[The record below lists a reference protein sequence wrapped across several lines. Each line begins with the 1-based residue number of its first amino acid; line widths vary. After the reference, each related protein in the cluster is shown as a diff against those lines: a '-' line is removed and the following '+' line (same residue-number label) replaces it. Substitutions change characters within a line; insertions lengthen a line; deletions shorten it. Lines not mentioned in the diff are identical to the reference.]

1 MSRRTL
7 VTRSHSDD
15 KAVLLL
21 RVSTKKQLETA
32 IDIDPDGLSIAT
44 QRDHGTAKAA
54 AMGVEVATE
63 FVEPGYSAKTI
74 DKRPVFRDLLRYL
87 AEHPEVR
94 YVIVYMRSRAF
105 RNRFD
110 AAIIESQLNK
120 MGVRL
125 ISAKEDF
132 GEGPHAVAMEGM
144 LDVMNHLMNTMQ
156 GLDIQEKM
164 RTKALNGGTLGVAKV
179 GYVNTRVNYAG
190 KQINTIGLDPDR
202 APLVRMAFELYSTG
216 EYGLERLE
224 ATMADLG
231 LTARARGDI
240 PERPVSFKLLHRMLQ
255 DPYYAGWVIVDDE
268 LRPGRHEPIVTQ
280 ELFDRVQDIRDMRS
294 CRGQRDRVLQ
304 HYLKGDLFC
313 GRCRSNDRISRFV
326 YTEARGRNGQRYS
339 YFLCR
344 GRQEGVCDLPHL
356 PADRVEEAIVEH
368 YGTLRI
374 PEKFR
379 TTVHELLGQVLTD
392 EQTSVRQM
400 HSSMTKQLKDL
411 DAKEERLLDL
421 AADGTLPQTKIK
433 DRLRKIHADR
443 AAVQTGLAA
452 TGAEL
457 AVGVEILQR
466 GLDLLADPWDLYRTR
481 TDDVRRHLN
490 KAFFERIYL
499 DIEGIVADE
508 LQQPFADLHEAAGT
522 RTTCENP
529 SIWPAPRNGK
539 SGPTL
544 GGVLS
549 DPVSSKTA
557 LVELPGIE
565 PGLGCWQ
572 KRESGSDL
580 RKYINTDH
588 YKSRCFSAGCAQN
601 VPTGRLLCRRLEANL
616 EIGVDLA
623 LSDRQLPAEDSPGV
637 ATAARDLLGRHLH
650 ALELRAVLECAHYRL
665 TPTQDAK
672 LDRLSVRRRSADATA

>member
-1 MSRRTL
+1 MSRRPEA
-7 VTRSHSDD
+7 TRSESHE

-44 QRDHGTAKAA
+44 QRDHGTAKAS

-87 AEHPEVR
+87 ADHPAVR

-110 AAIIESQLNK
+110 AAIVESQLNK

-144 LDVMNHLMNTMQ
+144 LDVMNHLMNTLQ

-164 RTKALNGGTLGVAKV
+164 RTKALNGGTLGIAKV
-179 GYVNTRVNYAG
+179 GYVNTRVEYEG
-190 KQINTIGLDPDR
+190 KQINTIALDPDR
-202 APLVRMAFELYSTG
+202 APLVRMAFELYATG
-216 EYGLERLE
+216 DYGLERLE
-224 ATMADLG
+224 AKMADLG

-255 DPYYAGWVIVDDE
+255 DPYYAGWVIVDGQ
-268 LRPGRHEPIVTQ
+268 LRPGRHEAIVSQ
-280 ELFDRVQDIRDMRS
+280 ELFDRVQDVRDIRSR
-294 CRGQRDRVLQ
+294 RGQRDRVLQ

-313 GRCRSNDRISRFV
+313 GRCRDNGRTSRFI
-326 YTEARGRNGQRYS
+326 YTEARGRNGQRYR

-356 PADRVEEAIVEH
+356 PADRVEDAIVDH
-368 YGTLRI
+368 YSTLRI
-374 PEKFR
+374 PERFR
-379 TTVHELLGQVLTD
+379 STAHQLLNEVLTD
-392 EQTSVRQM
+392 EQSSVHQM
-400 HSSMTKQLKDL
+400 HSAMTKKLKDL

-433 DRLRKIHADR
+433 DRLRKINADR
-443 AAVQTGLAA
+443 AAVEASLTA
-452 TGAEL
+452 TNAEL
-457 AVGVEILQR
+457 SVGVEILKR
-466 GLDLLADPWDLYRTR
+466 GLDLLADPWTLYRTR
-481 TDDVRRHLN
+481 TDDIRRHLN
-490 KAFFERIYL
+490 RAFFERLYL
-499 DIEGIVADE
+499 DIDGVVADE
-508 LQQPFADLHEAAGT
+508 LQQPFADLHKVART
-522 RTTCENP
+522 RRTCGNP
-529 SIWPAPRNGK
+529 SIRQTPRNGK

-565 PGLGCWQ
+565 PGSSAAS
-572 KRESGSDL
+572 SGLL
-580 RKYINTDH
+580 RVQFAV
-588 YKSRCFSAGCAQN
+588 S
-601 VPTGRLLCRRLEANL
+601 
-616 EIGVDLA
+616 
-623 LSDRQLPAEDSPGV
+623 
-637 ATAARDLLGRHLH
+637 LLGSLGH
-650 ALELRAVLECAHYRL
+650 ANKPR
-665 TPTQDAK
+665 
-672 LDRLSVRRRSADATA
+672 